1 MVSNYHELNEAVFY
15 GYHFSVNLILIKII
29 AGFFLCVEI
38 DSLILKNTVREASLP
53 DIKTNYLATEIKTEW
68 Y

>member
-1 MVSNYHELNEAVFY
+1 MVSNYRELNEAVFY

-29 AGFFLCVEI
+29 AGFFVCVEI